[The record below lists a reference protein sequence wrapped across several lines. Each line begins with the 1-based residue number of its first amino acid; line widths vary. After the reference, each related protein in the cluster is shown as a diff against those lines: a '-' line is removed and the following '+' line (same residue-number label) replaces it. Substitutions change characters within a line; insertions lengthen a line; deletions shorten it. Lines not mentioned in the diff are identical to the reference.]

1 MVRPARR
8 SPRRTLWSRV
18 RRLLGLGAEPPP
30 EPPSP
35 PDEEHA
41 LVPAGPPPGLRPSS
55 AVELELPE
63 EPRDLDARSRQ
74 RD

>member
-1 MVRPARR
+1 MARSARR
-8 SPRRTLWSRV
+8 PPRRTLWSRV
-18 RRLLGLGAEPPP
+18 KRLLGLGAEPP
-30 EPPSP
+30 EPLPP

-41 LVPAGPPPGLRPSS
+41 LVPAGPPRHPRPSS

-63 EPRDLDARSRQ
+63 EPRDLDARSRH

>member
-8 SPRRTLWSRV
+8 PPRRTLWSRV

-30 EPPSP
+30 EPPH
-35 PDEEHA
+35 EEHA
-41 LVPAGPPPGLRPSS
+41 LVPAGPPPGPRPSS

-63 EPRDLDARSRQ
+63 EPRDLDARSRAP
-74 RD
+74 D

>member
-1 MVRPARR
+1 MARLPRR

-18 RRLLGLGAEPPP
+18 KRLLGLGAEPPP
-30 EPPSP
+30 EPPPP

-41 LVPAGPPPGLRPSS
+41 LVPAGPPRHPRPTST
-55 AVELELPE
+55 VELELPE
-63 EPRDLDARSRQ
+63 EPMDLDARSRQ

>member
-1 MVRPARR
+1 MDRPSRR

-18 RRLLGLGAEPPP
+18 RRLLGLGSEPPP
-30 EPPSP
+30 EQPPP

-41 LVPAGPPPGLRPSS
+41 LVPAGPPRHPRPSS

-63 EPRDLDARSRQ
+63 EPRDLDARSRAPG
-74 RD
+74 

>member
-1 MVRPARR
+1 MDRPGRR
-8 SPRRTLWSRV
+8 PPRRTLWSRAG
-18 RRLLGLGAEPPP
+18 RLLGLGAEPPP
-30 EPPSP
+30 EPPLP

-41 LVPAGPPPGLRPSS
+41 LVPAGPPRHPRPPS